1 MNKHLHGLDFST
13 MYIQRGNKTEP
24 EKRRGERLRGTKG
37 ERERE
42 RTAVT
47 GSKQRNMWLKIIFRF
62 LLYIVL

>member
-13 MYIQRGNKTEP
+13 VYIQRGNKTEP

-42 RTAVT
+42 TAVT

>member
-1 MNKHLHGLDFST
+1 

-42 RTAVT
+42 RQLLQ
-47 GSKQRNMWLKIIFRF
+47 GLSKGICGLKLYLGFYSILFYNKIILFW
-62 LLYIVL
+62 LLF